1 MDLPCFLEFLR
12 IEPFVS
18 SIDNQMT
25 LSTLDTGRI
34 LNRCLF
40 SWVSQKETF
49 RSYPFQWAGKLQQIL
64 LGGGFPKRASTSR
77 TFLSIGFGR
86 PPT

>member
-1 MDLPCFLEFLR
+1 MDLPRFLEFLR
-12 IEPFVS
+12 IEPSVS

-25 LSTLDTGRI
+25 LSALDTTRI

-49 RSYPFQWAGKLQQIL
+49 RSNPFQWTGELHQIL
-64 LGGGFPKRASTSR
+64 LGGGFPKRASASR
-77 TFLSIGFGR
+77 AYLSIGFGR

>member
-1 MDLPCFLEFLR
+1 MDLPRFLEFLR

-25 LSTLDTGRI
+25 LSALDTPRI
-34 LNRCLF
+34 LNRYVF
-40 SWVSQKETF
+40 FWVSQKETF

-64 LGGGFPKRASTSR
+64 LGGGFPKRVSASR
-77 TFLSIGFGR
+77 AFLSIGFGR

>member
-1 MDLPCFLEFLR
+1 MDLPRFLEFLR

-25 LSTLDTGRI
+25 LSALDTSRI
-34 LNRCLF
+34 LNRYLF
-40 SWVSQKETF
+40 SCLSQEETF
-49 RSYPFQWAGKLQQIL
+49 RSNPFQWAGKLYQIL
-64 LGGGFPKRASTSR
+64 LGGGFPKRASASG